1 MNKKMLIP
9 ACLSFLALSLAAC
22 GGDSSPTNNPD
33 PSVPAHSH
41 NWESAWEHDDTSHW
55 HACKDSSCNEVNGKV
70 AHSGGTATCLEKA
83 KCDVCGVEYGEL
95 ASHTYPETWT
105 CTAVG
110 HYKTCTV
117 EGCGVKTE
125 LASHTG
131 GTATC
136 TAKGICSECGEPYG
150 SLSSHTW
157 QESTEVKGALK
168 SEATCE
174 TKATY
179 FKSCAVCG
187 TLSDETFEI
196 GELKAHSGGTAT
208 CESLAIC
215 DVCEKP
221 YGEYAAHTGGTA
233 TCQNK
238 AVCDVCEK
246 PYGELATTHVWN
258 EEVYVKSAEG
268 HYHPCK
274 EEGCDAHSELEK
286 HEPGPEATETEP
298 QKCIKCEYIIVPATG
313 HVVANPKEQWSSNNE
328 EHWKECKDCEDSA
341 HITEKGAH
349 VAATPATCTTPAI
362 CGTCNLP
369 YGSALGH
376 NYDYSSATITEI
388 PTAAVDGKATIN
400 CTGCT
405 EKFEIKLPASSTG
418 YSASFELYNNGANA
432 RFVLAVESSFIPTVV
447 ESNPELDA
455 EKLSAA
461 LSNFSENRDP
471 SVFGYSYLLVVNG
484 KLLSTDFILN
494 NGDNKAEISCELSA
508 NDKVV
513 FYNGNSR
520 VNFAAGGSAIEQG
533 GHEFTAATDG
543 AYSFYLNNAGQLWYT
558 STVIVKQYDT
568 YTLYVNGTANDTASV
583 VPTGTDFAKF
593 EVTLSVG
600 DVVTIKGDE
609 TLLVFPTYSDA
620 TQFTATLEGA
630 HTFYVNNENKVYPT
644 MPASGNEISLYLVPN
659 GNWKADNARFAA
671 YFFGNGET
679 WVSMTDENA
688 DGVYEVVAPAGYTSV
703 IFCRM
708 NPSASANNWDNKW
721 NQTADLTVP
730 TDNKVQ
736 YNIPNGSDVW
746 DNPNGSWTEFGGTTE
761 EDPIDPTPNPNPN
774 PGEGFTVYY
783 YNSANWSKVNIWA
796 WNAAGD
802 NFSGGTWPGVAMTAA
817 SELGENWYSYTIVTT
832 GSQTLNGLQ
841 VIFNNGSSQT
851 GDITVNSEKVYFFGL
866 ETKGYATKEEVLE
879 AYNAQSQKV
888 ASAYSLAGSMQ
899 GWTPGATP
907 FYVTDDANVVELE
920 LELNASSTAYEFKIV
935 KDANWNTCYGYS
947 STITDVTSETGITM
961 SSGAGNC
968 KIKATT
974 GGTYKFSFNISTN
987 KLVVTKVA

>member
-41 NWESAWEHDDTSHW
+41 NWESAWEHDDTNHW

-157 QESTEVKGALK
+157 QESTEVEGALK

-274 EEGCDAHSELEK
+274 EEGCDAHSELEN

-328 EHWKECKDCEDSA
+328 EHWKECEDCEDSA

-405 EKFEIKLPASSTG
+405 DKFEIKLPASSTG
-418 YSASFELYNNGANA
+418 YSASFELYNDGANA

-461 LSNFSENRDP
+461 LSDFSENRDP

-568 YTLYVNGTANDTASV
+568 YTLYVNGTANDAASV

-600 DVVTIKGDE
+600 DVVTIKGDD
-609 TLLVFPTYSDA
+609 TLLSFNSDA

-736 YNIPNGSDVW
+736 YNIPEGTW

-761 EDPIDPTPNPNPN
+761 EDPIDPTPT
-774 PGEGFTVYY
+774 PGEGITVYY
-783 YNSANWSKVNIWA
+783 YNKDWTNVNA
-796 WNAAGD
+796 YVWNVDPLVA
-802 NFSGGTWPGVAMTAA
+802 WPGKAMTAV
-817 SELGENWYSYTIVTT
+817 EGKTGWYSIEIEVKDLT
-832 GSQTLNGLQ
+832 GYNI
-841 VIFNNGSSQT
+841 IFNNGSAQT
-851 GDITVNSEKVYFFGL
+851 PDIAIDPAKLYFYNNSSEGCTSFAEAEENASTTVTVWGIVGSGITGAGNWSNDVVMTANNGIYE
-866 ETKGYATKEEVLE
+866 ATIV
-879 AYNAQSQKV
+879 V
-888 ASAYSLAGSMQ
+888 ASSA
-899 GWTPGATP
+899 
-907 FYVTDDANVVELE
+907 
-920 LELNASSTAYEFKIV
+920 EFKIRKDYGWDENYGGTLSNGTV
-935 KDANWNTCYGYS
+935 KGVQNGSNIKLGAGTYLVQFDPSTKVI
-947 STITDVTSETGITM
+947 TIT
-961 SSGAGNC
+961 
-968 KIKATT
+968 KQ
-974 GGTYKFSFNISTN
+974 
-987 KLVVTKVA
+987 